1 MPGIVAFK
9 EKLPLMFKLSHS
21 NMKEMTLYAGNSQA
35 FDKWINALGDAVTLR
50 SESSSSLVEK
60 ATKSVNSCSIERIS
74 AMEDIK
80 AELLSRFTLSAK
92 AEVTTELPEVD
103 VSHLR

>member
-1 MPGIVAFK
+1 MAFK

-35 FDKWINALGDAVTLR
+35 FDKWITALGDAVTLR

-60 ATKSVNSCSIERIS
+60 ATKSAVNSCSVERIS

-80 AELLSRFTLSAK
+80 AELLSRFTLGAQ
-92 AEVTTELPEVD
+92 AEVTNELPEVD